1 MMHKF
6 KYETI
11 PGDLGKL
18 IELRDNS
25 EYPELKNLWWP
36 RYDQECW
43 NYMHKH
49 RITPEFF
56 DELMTH
62 VTGRGVM
69 VQAGGNCGQYVRQF
83 SQRFGT
89 VYTFEPDPL
98 NFLCLTLNCGSNVIK
113 TQACLG
119 NDKNFVGI
127 DRTHDAGAIY
137 VDGPGNVPT
146 VRIDDMNLPS
156 CDLIQLDIEGYE
168 YFALLGAQ
176 RTIEKYHPVIMIEWY
191 EPWAERYSTNKTM
204 LDNFFSKLGYCHIT
218 EQDNDHIYKYTP

>member
-1 MMHKF
+1 MHNF
-6 KYETI
+6 QYETI

-18 IELRDNS
+18 VELRDNS

-36 RYDQECW
+36 RYDWKCW
-43 NYMHKH
+43 NYMHDF

-62 VTGRGVM
+62 INSPGIM

-98 NFLCLTLNCGSNVIK
+98 NFLCLTLNCGNNVIK

-119 NDKNFVGI
+119 NNKNFVAT
-127 DRTHDAGAIY
+127 DRTHDAGAIH

-146 VRIDDMNLPS
+146 VRIDDMDLPS

-176 RTIEKYHPVIMIEWY
+176 RTIERYHPVIMIEWY
-191 EPWAERYSTNKTM
+191 EPWAERYSTDKTM

-218 EQDNDHIYKYTP
+218 KQDNDHIYKYTP